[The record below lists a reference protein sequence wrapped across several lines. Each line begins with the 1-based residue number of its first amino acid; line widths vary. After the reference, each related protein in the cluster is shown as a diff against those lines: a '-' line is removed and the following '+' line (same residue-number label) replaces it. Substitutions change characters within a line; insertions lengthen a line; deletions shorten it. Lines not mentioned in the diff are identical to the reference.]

1 MPPQSGRA
9 HIIGA
14 GLAGLAAAVAL
25 AAEGWP
31 VHLYEASRHPGGR
44 CRSYFDT
51 ELGCRIDNG
60 NHLLL
65 AGNRA
70 AIEYLGRI
78 GALDTIA
85 GPSEAIFPFI
95 DVAAGQR
102 WTVRP
107 NRGPLPWWIFR
118 RERRVPQT
126 RAKDYLAALA
136 LRRADPSAT
145 ITQVLD
151 ARQVLFCRLWQPLAI
166 AALNTGT
173 EQASA
178 ALFWRILAETL
189 GRGGRACRPLLP
201 KLGLSETFIYPALDC
216 LRARG
221 AEIRF
226 GARLRVL
233 NFSAER
239 VTELV
244 FETGPISLNSAD
256 TVILAVPATVAAR
269 LVPGLVVPDLY
280 SPIVNA
286 HFRCDPPCAAPPFVG
301 IIGGTAEW
309 IFRKPEALSVT
320 VSAADRIVDCTVP
333 ELCHR
338 FWRDAAIAYCLPA
351 SPIPPARIV
360 KERRATFL
368 ASPEQLKR
376 RPKQTTVWRNLL
388 LAGDYVDTGL
398 PATIEGAIRSGF
410 AAAHL
415 AAHRQLHA
423 TVNPEGVEEQDQPFH
438 EGNYHK
444 RAGAAQSPRR
454 RDAAQCSNNAS

>member
-126 RAKDYLAALA
+126 RATDYLAALA

-216 LRARG
+216 LR
-221 AEIRF
+221 
-226 GARLRVL
+226 
-233 NFSAER
+233 
-239 VTELV
+239 
-244 FETGPISLNSAD
+244 
-256 TVILAVPATVAAR
+256 
-269 LVPGLVVPDLY
+269 
-280 SPIVNA
+280 
-286 HFRCDPPCAAPPFVG
+286 
-301 IIGGTAEW
+301 
-309 IFRKPEALSVT
+309 
-320 VSAADRIVDCTVP
+320 
-333 ELCHR
+333 
-338 FWRDAAIAYCLPA
+338 
-351 SPIPPARIV
+351 
-360 KERRATFL
+360 
-368 ASPEQLKR
+368 
-376 RPKQTTVWRNLL
+376 
-388 LAGDYVDTGL
+388 
-398 PATIEGAIRSGF
+398 
-410 AAAHL
+410 
-415 AAHRQLHA
+415 
-423 TVNPEGVEEQDQPFH
+423 
-438 EGNYHK
+438 
-444 RAGAAQSPRR
+444 
-454 RDAAQCSNNAS
+454 